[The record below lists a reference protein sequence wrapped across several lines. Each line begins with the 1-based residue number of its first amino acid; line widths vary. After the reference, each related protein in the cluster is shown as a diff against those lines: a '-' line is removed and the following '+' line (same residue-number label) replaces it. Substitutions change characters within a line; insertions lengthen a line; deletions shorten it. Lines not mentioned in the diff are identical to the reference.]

1 MTQDCWEKQHLSL
14 GEQKI
19 LSNCWTENR
28 KKPTDYRLLKVK
40 WQTYLHR
47 HISESTTTP
56 FLPIQSVDGKYGKL
70 DLSDIVSAN
79 VICIILYFSSINCA
93 IIKRW
98 KATSLRMRMRV
109 QNIYNFEKKFSDS
122 QGRPFNSY
130 SRSIQPLQKYK
141 ITIYLWSNPYKNTR

>member
-1 MTQDCWEKQHLSL
+1 LENKKLYQIFEQRTEKSQ
-14 GEQKI
+14 QKKA
-19 LSNCWTENR
+19 N
-28 KKPTDYRLLKVK
+28 RLLKVK

-93 IIKRW
+93 IIKR
-98 KATSLRMRMRV
+98 
-109 QNIYNFEKKFSDS
+109 
-122 QGRPFNSY
+122 
-130 SRSIQPLQKYK
+130 
-141 ITIYLWSNPYKNTR
+141 